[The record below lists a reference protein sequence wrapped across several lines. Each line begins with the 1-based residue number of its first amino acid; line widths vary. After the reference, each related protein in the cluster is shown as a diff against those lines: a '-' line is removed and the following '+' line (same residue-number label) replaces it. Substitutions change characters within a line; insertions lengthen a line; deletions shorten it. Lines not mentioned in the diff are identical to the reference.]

1 MKGTDGKP
9 GSLCSISGGSVAGY
23 NMTACTDGL
32 LCAPFKSG
40 KLIGTGIGFC
50 NLTAPGQS
58 VSLPIAEC
66 PGCHQVLQAGELINV
81 AVPKKPPKVH
91 YAMQS

>member
-1 MKGTDGKP
+1 MPWLKGTDGKP

-40 KLIGTGIGFC
+40 KLFGTGVGFC

-58 VSLPIAEC
+58 VSLPFNKCA
-66 PGCHQVLQAGELINV
+66 GCQLGSRWLWASRYLI
-81 AVPKKPPKVH
+81 PP
-91 YAMQS
+91 SC